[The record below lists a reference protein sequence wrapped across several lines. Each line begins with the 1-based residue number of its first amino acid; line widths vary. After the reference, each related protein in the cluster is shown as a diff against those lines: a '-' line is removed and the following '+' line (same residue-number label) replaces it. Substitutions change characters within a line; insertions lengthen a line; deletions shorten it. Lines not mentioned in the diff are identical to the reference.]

1 MCDLENINS
10 ELAAR
15 LNDVQNEVDTSSND
29 HEEQYQREIRSW
41 KSRVIELEGSI
52 EALRARVCK
61 QSVDVSASE
70 EYEDCRRKIS
80 SLEKDLRIAFDCQEE
95 RNIDHNLEIARVNAE
110 FHNAVVSMDELSK
123 ENKSLKR
130 DLDLLLAKETEDD
143 EHFEKERNAA
153 HQRFESME
161 KALQERLTRME
172 REKEKLEADFND
184 EMIKKEDENAQIMIE
199 LCAWKLGKY

>member
-1 MCDLENINS
+1 
-10 ELAAR
+10 
-15 LNDVQNEVDTSSND
+15 
-29 HEEQYQREIRSW
+29 
-41 KSRVIELEGSI
+41 
-52 EALRARVCK
+52 
-61 QSVDVSASE
+61 
-70 EYEDCRRKIS
+70 
-80 SLEKDLRIAFDCQEE
+80 
-95 RNIDHNLEIARVNAE
+95 
-110 FHNAVVSMDELSK
+110 MDELSK

-199 LCAWKLGKY
+199 LCAWKLEVQNALNDIESLRRERDELKTQVASYVKSLEAACMGKAILDEKLHSLGVSVRV